1 LKIHQDARI
10 YLSKLDSGQQ
20 VAHALSEGRH
30 AWLQVLRGA
39 VRLNDVPLEV
49 SDGAAVS
56 DVEQLTISA
65 TENAEIMLFDLA

>member
-1 LKIHQDARI
+1 
-10 YLSKLDSGQQ
+10 
-20 VAHALSEGRH
+20 
-30 AWLQVLRGA
+30 
-39 VRLNDVPLEV
+39 VPLEV